1 MIASIAGL
9 ARNAVGLMLSR
20 LELATIE
27 LSEVRNHML
36 QLIVIFALATVA
48 GLFAIA
54 YGSVLIVFLAWDSL
68 GWKILAIMTVV
79 FVLLAIALVMY
90 ARAMLRQGKLS
101 MPATMAELKAVDEV
115 AYVRFASV
123 YRQFSDVNTFMDELK
138 TLLQKQGHSEEA

>member
-1 MIASIAGL
+1 MDKSATSHQGPGLIGSVAGL
-9 ARNAVGLMLSR
+9 AKNAVGLMLSR

-36 QLIVIFALATVA
+36 QLVVIFALATVA

-79 FVLLAIALVMY
+79 FVLLAIALVLY

-101 MPATMAELKAVDEV
+101 MPATMAELKAD
-115 AYVRFASV
+115 R
-123 YRQFSDVNTFMDELK
+123 DMLM
-138 TLLQKQGHSEEA
+138 